1 MNYGLNNNKMRGL
14 ASGFTLLE
22 MLISIGIFS
31 VVVIATIGITLSVTQ
46 AQIKA
51 ANVQVIQD
59 NIRFSLELMTK
70 EMRTGTDFVITS
82 ICNTTVPGA
91 EVSFTGNSGDRAYF
105 LDSSTDTIMRL
116 KQKITSAGDCLLA
129 SALTSE
135 EIAVN
140 DLGFWLT
147 GHAIGPTD
155 GQPKVTITMSL
166 TSKSPKFQLESSMN
180 LQTTVIQRL
189 RDL

>member
-1 MNYGLNNNKMRGL
+1 MNQAHKKNYFCSNH
-14 ASGFTLLE
+14 GFTLLE

-31 VVVIATIGITLSVTQ
+31 VLVIATIGITLSVTQ

-51 ANVQVIQD
+51 ANIQVLQD
-59 NIRFSLELMTK
+59 NIRFSVELMTK
-70 EMRTGTDFVITS
+70 EMRTGSNFVISGYCTA
-82 ICNTTVPGA
+82 VPNA
-91 EVSFTGNSGDRAYF
+91 EISFEGNSGDRAYF
-105 LDSSTDTIMRL
+105 LDSSTNIIMRL
-116 KQKITSAGDCLLA
+116 KQKIASAGDCLNA

-135 EIAVN
+135 EISVN
-140 DLGFWLT
+140 DLGFRLT

-155 GQPKVTITMSL
+155 GQPKITIIMSL
-166 TSKSPKFQLESSMN
+166 TSKSPKLQLESSMN

>member
-1 MNYGLNNNKMRGL
+1 MNYVSKKNRFLNSWN
-14 ASGFTLLE
+14 GFTLLE

-51 ANVQVIQD
+51 ANIQVIQD

-70 EMRTGTDFVITS
+70 EMRTGTNFVISGYCTL
-82 ICNTTVPGA
+82 VPDA
-91 EVSFTGNSGDRAYF
+91 EISFEGNSGNRAYF
-105 LDSSTDTIMRL
+105 LDSSTNTIMRL
-116 KQKITSAGDCLLA
+116 KQKIASASDCLVA

-135 EIAVN
+135 EISVDN
-140 DLGFWLT
+140 LKFLLSGQ
-147 GHAIGPTD
+147 AIGPTD
-155 GQPKVTITMSL
+155 GQPKITITISL